1 LKKLVALLTA
11 AVLSLVLGVVYAED
25 ETKMPWDNLP
35 KGAPSTKEK
44 KPVKNKDTQ
53 KKVAKIDKDKKTG
66 KDRKKRAGETA
77 K

>member
-1 LKKLVALLTA
+1 MKKLVALLTA
-11 AVLSLVLGVVYAED
+11 AMLSLVLGVVYAED
-25 ETKMPWDNLP
+25 ETKMPWDNAP
-35 KGAPSTKEK
+35 KGTASPKEK

-53 KKVAKIDKDKKTG
+53 KKVAKIDKEKKTG